1 MMCRTPALTAAEA
14 ATDRGGGDQQEPVD
28 ARERGGERALIGE
41 VGPPHIGAEP
51 LAQLAEELL
60 LRRTPKIAG
69 GRLKWPDQPLGEYVQ
84 DRLRR
89 RARLGINE
97 PSATDAAIQKIHAR
111 RRQRNTG

>member
-1 MMCRTPALTAAEA
+1 LS
-14 ATDRGGGDQQEPVD
+14 
-28 ARERGGERALIGE
+28 
-41 VGPPHIGAEP
+41 EP